1 MAYKT
6 SGRFTAIVQVPFTG
20 KGSIQVDETLVIP
33 GVTQGTDLGL
43 AIPYSS
49 GTPANIIGRLLGGS
63 IVANDSVQ
71 AGTTWSYREVELLD
85 SIELVEYDYSS
96 ATADLLAV
104 TSVSGTTVTIS
115 SLENN
120 ADCGWMYAVSGT
132 GAGLLAFCTAINGGT
147 ATTKTATGWDSTTKV
162 IRIHRFGHG
171 LITLNSATTSLKST
185 AAAGSFTAFNF
196 ENYIDFQGNG
206 IAKVL
211 LDPTKH
217 DNLQLVPS
225 TAGVLASGLKP
236 RFTSRFGIKNMAG
249 R

>member
-1 MAYKT
+1 MSVKT

-20 KGSIQVDETLVIP
+20 KGSVVADEAYVIP

-49 GTPANIIGRLLGGS
+49 GAPANIVGRLLGAS
-63 IVANDSVQ
+63 AVANDSVQ
-71 AGTTWSYREVELLD
+71 AGTLWSYREVELLD
-85 SIELVEYDYSS
+85 SIELVEMDYSM

-104 TSVSGTTVTIS
+104 TSVSGTTVTIT

-120 ADCGWMYAVSGT
+120 ADGGWMYAVSGT
-132 GAGLLAFCTAINGGT
+132 GAGLLAFCTAINSGT

-171 LITLNSATTSLKST
+171 LITLNSNVNSIKST

-206 IAKVL
+206 ISKVL
-211 LDPTKH
+211 LNPVLH

-225 TAGVLASGLKP
+225 VGGVLASGIKP
-236 RFTSRFGIKNMAG
+236 KFSSRFGVKNMAG

>member
-1 MAYKT
+1 MAVKP
-6 SGRFTAIVQVPFTG
+6 SGRFTAVVQVPFSG
-20 KGSIQVDETLVIP
+20 KGSIAVDETFVIP

-49 GTPANIIGRLLGGS
+49 GTPANIIGRLLGAS
-63 IVANDSVQ
+63 VVASDSVQ
-71 AGTTWSYREVELLD
+71 AGTTWTYKEVELLD
-85 SIELVEYDYSS
+85 SIELVEMDYSA

-104 TSVSGTTVTIS
+104 TSSSGTTVTIT

-162 IRIHRFGHG
+162 IRIHRFGHA
-171 LITLNSATTSLKST
+171 LIALNSATTAIKSQ

-196 ENYIDFQGNG
+196 ENYIDLAGNG
-206 IAKVL
+206 VSKVL

-217 DNLQLVPS
+217 DNMQLLPS
-225 TAGVLASGLKP
+225 TSGLRPK
-236 RFTSRFGIKNMAG
+236 FSSRFGIKNMAG

>member
-1 MAYKT
+1 MAIKT

-20 KGSIQVDETLVIP
+20 KASIAADEAIVIP

-43 AIPYSS
+43 AIPYAS
-49 GTPANIIGRLLGGS
+49 GTPANIIGRLIGAS
-63 IVANDSVQ
+63 VVANDSVQ
-71 AGTTWSYREVELLD
+71 AGTTWTYREVELLD
-85 SIELVEYDYSS
+85 SIELVEWDYSL
-96 ATADLLAV
+96 AAADLLAV
-104 TSVSGTTVTIS
+104 TSVSGTTVTIT

-120 ADCGWMYAVSGT
+120 ADCGWMYAASGT

-162 IRIHRFGHG
+162 VRIHRFGHG
-171 LITLNSATTSLKST
+171 LVTPNTALTALKSQ

-206 IAKVL
+206 ISKVL

-217 DNLQLVPS
+217 DNLQLVQS

-236 RFTSRFGIKNMAG
+236 RFSSRFGFKNMAG